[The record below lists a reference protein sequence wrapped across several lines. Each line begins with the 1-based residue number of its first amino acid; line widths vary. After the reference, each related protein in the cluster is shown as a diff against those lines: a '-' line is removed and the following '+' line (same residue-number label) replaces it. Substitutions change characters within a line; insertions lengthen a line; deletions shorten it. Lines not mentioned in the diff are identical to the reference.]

1 MASINE
7 NNENN
12 NGSENRT
19 TYSYEFT
26 VHPNIINQD
35 LLDIF
40 NIFDNR
46 ITNIRNTYNPDHIIS
61 DVQSYVNSTEM
72 PRNVA
77 QSPMLTIPSFNTNLT
92 SPLSSISEELIPP
105 VEDGNQ
111 TTSVE
116 EELIPSV
123 EDGNQTIS
131 VEEELI
137 PPVEEGNQTSSVG
150 EELILPVED
159 GNQTSSDEEE
169 LIPPVEEGN
178 QTSSVGDGNRTT
190 ILSSGG
196 ISWDIPNSP
205 IRYRIPQRRMN
216 IRLQN
221 IFNLV
226 YQQNL
231 ENQILNQV
239 LQESFEEEQER
250 QLIDMAR
257 ELNIQKVKLSDCEK
271 DKYTECRICLC
282 DYNSEDYIG
291 ILPCG
296 HDFHFACIQEWG
308 KRKPNCPYCDIEIP
322 VIKPD
327 DDGRSAKKQKTN

>member
-12 NGSENRT
+12 DGSENRT

-26 VHPNIINQD
+26 VHPSTINQD

-46 ITNIRNTYNPDHIIS
+46 ITNVVNTYDSNNIIS
-61 DVQSYVNSTEM
+61 DVRSYVNSTEI
-72 PRNVA
+72 PRNIA
-77 QSPMLTIPSFNTNLT
+77 QSPMLTIPAFNTNLT
-92 SPLSSISEELIPP
+92 LPLSSISEELIEPVGVGDQP
-105 VEDGNQ
+105 VEDQ
-111 TTSVE
+111 SAPVEDDDQSESVE
-116 EELIPSV
+116 DQSEPVEDQSEPVEDDDQSESIEDEELIAPAS
-123 EDGNQTIS
+123 NS
-131 VEEELI
+131 
-137 PPVEEGNQTSSVG
+137 NQTS
-150 EELILPVED
+150 IFT
-159 GNQTSSDEEE
+159 NNT
-169 LIPPVEEGN
+169 
-178 QTSSVGDGNRTT
+178 
-190 ILSSGG
+190 GG
-196 ISWDIPNSP
+196 VSWDIPNSP

-216 IRLQN
+216 MRLQN
-221 IFNLV
+221 LFNLI

-257 ELNIQKVKLSDCEK
+257 ELDIKKVKLSECDKC
-271 DKYTECRICLC
+271 KYTECRICLC
-282 DYNSEDYIG
+282 DYNQDDEIG

-296 HDFHFACIQEWG
+296 HDFHFSCIQEWG

-327 DDGRSAKKQKTN
+327 DGRSAKKQKTN

>member
-1 MASINE
+1 MASMNE

-12 NGSENRT
+12 DGSENRT

-26 VHPNIINQD
+26 VHPITINQD

-46 ITNIRNTYNPDHIIS
+46 ITNVVNTYESNNIIS
-61 DVQSYVNSTEM
+61 DVQSYVNSTEI

-77 QSPMLTIPSFNTNLT
+77 QSPMLTIPAFNPNLT
-92 SPLSSISEELIPP
+92 LPLPSISEELISP
-105 VEDGNQ
+105 VEDTDSNTNQ
-111 TTSVE
+111 SVHVE
-116 EELIPSV
+116 DEELTSHVENADQSAHVENADQSAHVENADQSVHV
-123 EDGNQTIS
+123 ED
-131 VEEELI
+131 EELTSH
-137 PPVEEGNQTSSVG
+137 VENADQSAHVENSNQTSV
-150 EELILPVED
+150 LV
-159 GNQTSSDEEE
+159 NNT
-169 LIPPVEEGN
+169 
-178 QTSSVGDGNRTT
+178 
-190 ILSSGG
+190 GG

-205 IRYRIPQRRMN
+205 IRYRIPQRRVN
-216 IRLQN
+216 DRLQN
-221 IFNLV
+221 LFNLI

-257 ELNIQKVKLSDCEK
+257 ELDIKKIKLSDC
-271 DKYTECRICLC
+271 DAGKYVECRICLC
-282 DYNSEDYIG
+282 DYNPDDKLG

-296 HDFHFACIQEWG
+296 HDFHFSCIQEWG

-327 DDGRSAKKQKTN
+327 DGRSAKKQKTN